1 MGPKSNLLL
10 DVLNEIPENEAMEL
24 AVKCWFYKNL
34 EENIIEYTGNYDDSV
49 EIDGDKKNFG
59 PLQFYHAG
67 AFLERLL
74 NKFKHLDFDEREH
87 AFLFAIGIHLHIRFE
102 DWENEIKRLEGSLNS
117 QAKSYESKLKEW
129 RENHK
134 QLTTAYNDLHYQYK
148 QLKKKVDEKEMDCTK
163 KTLEE
168 TASHG

>member
-24 AVKCWFYKNL
+24 AVKCWFYKNV

-49 EIDGDKKNFG
+49 EIDGDKKDFG

-87 AFLFAIGIHLHIRFE
+87 AFLFTLGILLHARFE
-102 DWENEIKRLEGSLNS
+102 NWENEIKQLKGQLNS
-117 QAKSYESKLKEW
+117 QTKEYESKLKEW
-129 RENHK
+129 QENHK

-148 QLKKKVDEKEMDCTK
+148 QLKKEEKK
-163 KTLEE
+163 
-168 TASHG
+168 

>member
-24 AVKCWFYKNL
+24 AVKCWFYKNV

-49 EIDGDKKNFG
+49 EIDGDKKEFG

-74 NKFKHLDFDEREH
+74 NKFKLLDFDKREH
-87 AFLFAIGIHLHIRFE
+87 AFLFTLGIHLHARFE
-102 DWENEIKRLEGSLNS
+102 DWENEIKRLKGQLNS
-117 QAKSYESKLKEW
+117 QAKEYESKLKEW
-129 RENHK
+129 QENHK

-148 QLKKKVDEKEMDCTK
+148 QLKKE
-163 KTLEE
+163 
-168 TASHG
+168 SR

>member
-1 MGPKSNLLL
+1 MEPKSNLLL

-24 AVKCWFYKNL
+24 AVKCWFYKNV

-49 EIDGDKKNFG
+49 EIDGDKKDFG

-74 NKFKHLDFDEREH
+74 NKFKLLDFDKREH
-87 AFLFAIGIHLHIRFE
+87 VFLFALGIHLHARFE
-102 DWENEIKRLEGSLNS
+102 DWENEIKRLKGQLNS
-117 QAKSYESKLKEW
+117 QSKSYESKLKEW
-129 RENHK
+129 QENHK

-148 QLKKKVDEKEMDCTK
+148 QLKKKVDEKEMDCTE

>member
-10 DVLNEIPENEAMEL
+10 DVLNEIPEKEAMEL
-24 AVKCWFYKNL
+24 AVKCWFYKNV
-34 EENIIEYTGNYDDSV
+34 EESIIEYTGNYDDSV
-49 EIDGDKKNFG
+49 EIDGDKKEFG

-74 NKFKHLDFDEREH
+74 NKFKLLDFDTREH
-87 AFLFAIGIHLHIRFE
+87 VFLFTLGIHLHARFE
-102 DWENEIKRLEGSLNS
+102 DWDNEIKRLKGQLNS

-129 RENHK
+129 QENHK

-148 QLKKKVDEKEMDCTK
+148 QLKKEEKK
-163 KTLEE
+163 
-168 TASHG
+168 